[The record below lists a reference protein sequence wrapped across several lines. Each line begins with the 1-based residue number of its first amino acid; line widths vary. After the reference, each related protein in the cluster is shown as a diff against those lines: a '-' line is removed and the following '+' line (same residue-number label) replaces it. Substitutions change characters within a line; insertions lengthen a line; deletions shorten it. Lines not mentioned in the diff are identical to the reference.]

1 MHFTPVKI
9 YVMCISPVRNVFS
22 DEDAFFLLS
31 LPWKLKCIKLKQ
43 YHFVPVGCNCICL
56 SQITFLSVLFLFCLK
71 SHLIWSGNTLHFV
84 TREYSVCTIE
94 HCVLTCGIQ
103 CLVLLLFLTWLPL
116 LDFRKSF
123 GKIRKSTSYM
133 KYRWLVG
140 MLGVPKCFYLITVRK
155 QHTEIY
161 LSGNL

>member
-56 SQITFLSVLFLFCLK
+56 SQITFLSVIFSILPKILFNLK
-71 SHLIWSGNTLHFV
+71 WKHIT
-84 TREYSVCTIE
+84 
-94 HCVLTCGIQ
+94 
-103 CLVLLLFLTWLPL
+103 
-116 LDFRKSF
+116 FR
-123 GKIRKSTSYM
+123 
-133 KYRWLVG
+133 
-140 MLGVPKCFYLITVRK
+140 
-155 QHTEIY
+155 H
-161 LSGNL
+161 